1 MLDTSVK
8 YSESTQL
15 GAPVLSSSPET
26 REKMRAGMIGLSDLE
41 KLSQAAMKRRAH
53 KYIQPNVKE
62 N

>member
-26 REKMRAGMIGLSDLE
+26 REKMRAGMIGLKRSGEAQTGCDE
-41 KLSQAAMKRRAH
+41 AAGA
-53 KYIQPNVKE
+53 
-62 N
+62 